1 VTGSDL
7 SAVEVANPDHGSL
20 VVGHR
25 EGKPPAGSDTAV
37 CRSSPRST
45 VVPRSSLQVSW
56 VERRERRNGATGA
69 LSGERCSLRRVGVFL
84 VFGSR
89 MLAGSPVENAPIQ
102 SKPRGLPTIA
112 TGSPRS
118 ALIVSRGAS
127 EPGRGTLWDT
137 ARGVLR
143 AGELFK
149 GLEGG
154 STFLLCTGG
163 RALARLECRQSDELG
178 VNVMAQL
185 TSRFGGA
192 SSSALASAGA
202 ITCSTNPA
210 SKAS

>member
-1 VTGSDL
+1 MSLIPSDPKSVTPYHSKTL
-7 SAVEVANPDHGSL
+7 RCSVSAAGRLEYRGLPAIATGNPRTL
-20 VVGHR
+20 
-25 EGKPPAGSDTAV
+25 
-37 CRSSPRST
+37 
-45 VVPRSSLQVSW
+45 VVPRSSLQVSRT
-56 VERRERRNGATGA
+56 EGPSGIR
-69 LSGERCSLRRVGVFL
+69 SGERCSLRRVGVFL